1 MSNYRRV
8 AFLLVVGLGLLGLTT
23 APAQEAVVG
32 SWSGTLKAGG
42 MEVRIVFHVEGGEKG
57 LPATMD
63 SPDQG
68 ATGIPVSRVTVTGD
82 SVTLAVDRIGGV
94 YTGALADGDTKIDG
108 QWTQGGQSFPL
119 TLTPT
124 AEADTGPPPRPQH
137 PEPPY
142 PYVADS
148 VTFRNEAAGLGLAG
162 TLTRPEGEG
171 PHPAVVLV
179 SGSGPQ
185 DRNSEVANH
194 RLFHVLADHL
204 TRQGIAVLRYDER
217 GVGASEGTFE
227 GATSEDFS
235 GDAAAAVR
243 FLRSHSDVDPG
254 AVGLVG
260 MSEGGLVAPMV
271 HTRFEPVDFLVL
283 MAGPSVP
290 GHKILVEQ
298 TARIAAA
305 QGAPSGAVDSIRA
318 VQRRTLEG
326 VATAADSAA
335 AAGHLRTVLE
345 DEGVGADRVRS
356 QIEQATDPW
365 FRFFVRYDPTPAL
378 RQVDVPVLALY
389 GSKDLQVPP
398 EQNASPMREA
408 LQQSPS
414 DDVTVRVLEGGNH
427 LFQPA
432 ETGLPNEYAQIETTM
447 APRALKG
454 VSSWIQERTRT
465 N

>member
-1 MSNYRRV
+1 MSSWCQRFV
-8 AFLLVVGLGLLGLTT
+8 LLGVGLMLFVPTT
-23 APAQEAVVG
+23 APAQEDIVG
-32 SWSGTLKAGG
+32 SWTGALTVGGTEL
-42 MEVRIVFHVEGGEKG
+42 RIVFHIEPGEDG
-57 LPATMD
+57 LAATMD

-124 AEADTGPPPRPQH
+124 AEADTAPPPRPQH

-142 PYVADS
+142 PYAADS
-148 VTFRNEAAGLGLAG
+148 VTFRNEAASLELAG

-290 GHKILVEQ
+290 GHEILVEQ

-335 AAGHLRTVLE
+335 AAEHLRTVLE

-365 FRFFVRYDPTPAL
+365 FRFFVRYDPAPAL

-398 EQNASPMREA
+398 EQNAGPMRAA
-408 LQQSPS
+408 LQESPS
-414 DDVTVRVLEGGNH
+414 SDATVRVLDDLNH

-432 ETGLPNEYAQIETTM
+432 ETGLPAEYAQIETTM